1 MSEPGREIF
10 VDEKQRE
17 AERAALR
24 NVRGT
29 LDRMNQEEIEQR
41 RRLRTV
47 LAIVGAL
54 AVLGL
59 LYLYSLLAR

>member
-1 MSEPGREIF
+1 M
-10 VDEKQRE
+10 
-17 AERAALR
+17 
-24 NVRGT
+24 RGT

-41 RRLRTV
+41 RRLRAV

-59 LYLYSLLAR
+59 LYLYALLVR